1 MIVSCSVCNSVAAEL
16 FPRLRNQLLLSVKGT
31 HRWKRI
37 SPGHLGRPKRL
48 GDAHGIDIVSTL
60 KLPSFLS
67 RITMKLCGTNEA
79 QRSLCPHERLVM
91 PVLPEVAP
99 PFL

>member
-16 FPRLRNQLLLSVKGT
+16 FPRLRNQLLFSVKGT

-37 SPGHLGRPKRL
+37 SPGHPGRPKRL
-48 GDAHGIDIVSTL
+48 GDAHRIDIVSTL

-67 RITMKLCGTNEA
+67 RITSELSCRQGA
-79 QRSLCPHERLVM
+79 QRIGGQLERIVRL
-91 PVLPEVAP
+91 L
-99 PFL
+99 L